1 MKTCILMKVLLE
13 KTNIQQQIILQ
24 ALGTEECLRKLFT
37 LDLYSSL
44 TKRLTQTLKYFPEQV
59 LQKF

>member
-1 MKTCILMKVLLE
+1 MKVLLE
-13 KTNIQQQIILQ
+13 KTNIQQQIIMQ